1 MKIISILLL
10 ITLGLTCACSSRNNS
25 SALKALATTVNSN
38 PKEALDSL
46 NSLSSQHLSSDDRA
60 FLDFLTIK
68 ATDKSFIKHTSDSS
82 ILNVLAY
89 VADHPEVDYHT
100 EALYYGARV
109 YHDLGDL
116 PTAMRYYHN
125 TLDRLNQMNE
135 DEKDIQ
141 FEANVMSQYARLLSK
156 LQLYDQ
162 ARYYFEKIVN
172 LDLALNDTLNFVD
185 DNNILGHLWI
195 NKNDYFRAN
204 ELLLKSK
211 VMVHDKPGISADIS
225 SLYLAVV
232 KAYLNQLDS
241 AVFLLP
247 NTKNF
252 KNKDDLSTLLAFS
265 ARILKKAGKTD
276 SAASVARRLINL
288 DSATNNRRAGYEILL
303 DSVYIP
309 TYPADTL
316 IKLVKGYATIVESTL
331 DHNQNSLALIQQAA
345 YNYSIHDREKIKA
358 LEAKTQLQ
366 NIVILLGFG
375 ILSLIIIVFIY
386 ITKNQHTRIK
396 LQETTRLLEEANA
409 VLNVKVDP
417 VEQPEIDIKKLKE
430 DIRSEVL
437 QKYNDPCSES
447 FSLSLKIIESEPY
460 VKIKEY
466 IADNKSLSD
475 KDSTWSELEQL
486 VFKYYP
492 KFKTRLNV
500 LTEGKIA
507 PHYMRTIILIKC
519 NFSPSEISTIEA
531 LSISAV
537 GSRRKTICSKI
548 LGEGSSFHYKN
559 IDTIIRLL

>member
-1 MKIISILLL
+1 MKIIYILLL

-46 NSLSSQHLSSDDRA
+46 RSLSSQHMSSDDHA

-68 ATDKSFIKHTSDSS
+68 ATDKSLTKHTSDSS

-116 PTAMRYYHN
+116 PTAMRYYHD
-125 TLDRLNQMNE
+125 TLDRLSQMGK
-135 DEKDIQ
+135 EKDIQ
-141 FEANVMSQYARLLSK
+141 FEANVMSQFATLLNK
-156 LQLYDQ
+156 LKLYDQ
-162 ARYYFEKIVN
+162 ALPYLEKIVE
-172 LDLALNDTLNFVD
+172 LDIALNDTLNFVD
-185 DNNILGHLWI
+185 DCNLLGHILL
-195 NKNDYFRAN
+195 NKKDYTKAHELFR
-204 ELLLKSK
+204 KSMALSK
-211 VMVHDKPGISADIS
+211 NKPGISADIS
-225 SLYLAVV
+225 SSYLALVMMH
-232 KAYLNQLDS
+232 LNKLDS
-241 AVFLLP
+241 AVSLLP
-247 NTKNF
+247 PTTNF
-252 KNKDDLSTLLAFS
+252 TNKDDLSTLLAFS

-548 LGEGSSFHYKN
+548 LGENSSFHYKN